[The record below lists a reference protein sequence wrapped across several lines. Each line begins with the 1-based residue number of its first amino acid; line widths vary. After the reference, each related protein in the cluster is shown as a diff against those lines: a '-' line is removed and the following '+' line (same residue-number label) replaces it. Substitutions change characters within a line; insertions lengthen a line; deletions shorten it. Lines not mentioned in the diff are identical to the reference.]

1 MVIVK
6 YMANYMENDISLF
19 TLLVQSNTH
28 IDIDIHIHLS
38 LTRFA
43 AITLNLGPTFLSG
56 TMAAN
61 VNHRPREPSCPLVQ
75 VVDR

>member
-1 MVIVK
+1 
-6 YMANYMENDISLF
+6 MENDISLF
-19 TLLVQSNTH
+19 ALLVQSNTH
-28 IDIDIHIHLS
+28 IGIQIPLS

-75 VVDR
+75 VVNR

>member
-1 MVIVK
+1 
-6 YMANYMENDISLF
+6 MELF
-19 TLLVQSNTH
+19 ALLVQSNTH
-28 IDIDIHIHLS
+28 VAGIHIHLS

-75 VVDR
+75 VVNR

>member
-1 MVIVK
+1 
-6 YMANYMENDISLF
+6 MENDISLF
-19 TLLVQSNTH
+19 TVLVQSNTH
-28 IDIDIHIHLS
+28 IGIHIHLL

-75 VVDR
+75 VVNR